1 MSGERPS
8 DRGQGRT
15 GGGFSRR
22 ELLAGAAG
30 GALALTLAACG
41 GGGLGAAK
49 SGSTLRGTWSGAS
62 GELEPAGGAH
72 LVARTELAPAAQLGE
87 RLATLGHLTD
97 AHVMDAESPARV
109 PFLSQLGQPFNSTFR
124 PQEALT
130 AQVMDGAVR
139 AIDALRPDAVIQGG
153 DLIDNAQENELTR
166 GLALL
171 AGGRVDPGSG
181 ARRYHG
187 VQEAGDADPFY
198 YRPDIDAP
206 RYPDLLDAATRRFGA
221 AGLKAPWYPVLGDH
235 DLLVQGILKPTA
247 LTDRV
252 ARGGRAVWRLPS
264 GLKAPPGA
272 GDLAAAAPDGLPDPG
287 LFEPLIRRLL
297 TAPGVQVPADPHRR
311 ELSAATVVAQLR
323 RAASLPQGGGPLD
336 YTFDLGPKLRVIV
349 LDLVRRGGGS
359 DGLVH
364 PGQSAWLT
372 RQLARAGE
380 RWVLVVTHQP
390 LTNSVG
396 GSGVLALLDRHP
408 RVFAALSGHTH
419 ANRIEP
425 RRGPGGGYWLISTAS
440 LIDYPQ
446 QARALRLFET
456 AAGGIALQTWML
468 DHVPDEL
475 GDISR
480 ELSYLDAQ
488 GGRPQGFAGGP
499 LDRNV
504 TLFKAPT

>member
-1 MSGERPS
+1 MIRR
-8 DRGQGRT
+8 DL
-15 GGGFSRR
+15 SRR
-22 ELLAGAAG
+22 ELLASGAA
-30 GALALTLAACG
+30 GALALALAGC
-41 GGGLGAAK
+41 GGLGIAK
-49 SGSTLRGTWSGAS
+49 SGSTRSSIWQGSG
-62 GELEPAGGAH
+62 GELEVGPGDG
-72 LVARTELAPAAQLGE
+72 LLARTELAPAAPLGR

-139 AIDALRPDAVIQGG
+139 AVDALAPDALIQGG
-153 DLIDNAQENELTR
+153 DLIDNAQENELIR

-181 ARRYHG
+181 ARGYRG
-187 VQEAGDADPFY
+187 VQEAGDPDPFY

-206 RYPDLLDAATRRFGA
+206 RHPGLLGAATRRFDA

-235 DLLVQGILKPTA
+235 DLLVQGILAPTS

-252 ARGGRAVWRLPS
+252 ARGDRAVWRLPS

-272 GDLAAAAPDGLPDPG
+272 SGLAAAAPDGLPDPG
-287 LFEPLIRRLL
+287 LFEPLIRQLL
-297 TAPGVQVPADPHRR
+297 SAPSVAVPADPRRR
-311 ELSAATVVAQLR
+311 ELGAATVVAQLR
-323 RAASLPQGGGPLD
+323 HAASLPAVGGLLD
-336 YTFDLGPKLRVIV
+336 YTFDVGTRLRVIV

-359 DGLVH
+359 DGIVH
-364 PGQSAWLT
+364 PGQSTWLA
-372 RQLARAGE
+372 RQLARAGD

-390 LTNSVG
+390 LTDSVG
-396 GSGVLALLDRHP
+396 GSAVLGRLDRHP
-408 RVFAALSGHTH
+408 RVLAALSGHTH
-419 ANRIEP
+419 ENRIEP

-446 QARALRLFET
+446 QARALRLYET
-456 AAGGIALQTWML
+456 GGGGAALQTWML
-468 DHVPDEL
+468 DHVPAEL

-499 LDRNV
+499 HDRNA
-504 TLFKAPT
+504 TLFKAAPG

>member
-1 MSGERPS
+1 MSG
-8 DRGQGRT
+8 
-15 GGGFSRR
+15 GGLSRR
-22 ELLAGAAG
+22 ELLASGAA
-30 GALALTLAACG
+30 GALALALAGC
-41 GGGLGAAK
+41 GGLGAAE
-49 SGSTLRGTWSGAS
+49 SGSTLKGTWKGDG
-62 GELEPAGGAH
+62 GELEPGPGVP
-72 LVARTELAPAAQLGE
+72 LLDRSELAPAAPLGR
-87 RLATLGHLTD
+87 RLATLGHVTD

-139 AIDALRPDAVIQGG
+139 AIDALAPDAVIQGG
-153 DLIDNAQENELTR
+153 DLIDNAQENELRR

-187 VQEAGDADPFY
+187 VQEARDADPFY

-206 RYPDLLDAATRRFGA
+206 RHPGLLVAATRRFGA
-221 AGLKAPWYPVLGDH
+221 AGLGAPWYPVLGDH
-235 DLLVQGILKPTA
+235 DLLVQGILTPTA

-252 ARGGRAVWRLPS
+252 ARGGRAVWSLPS

-272 GDLAAAAPDGLPDPG
+272 SGLASAAPDGLPDPG
-287 LFEPLIRRLL
+287 LFEPLIRQLL
-297 TAPGVQVPADPHRR
+297 TAPGVEVPADPRRR
-311 ELSAATVVAQLR
+311 ELSAATAVAQLR
-323 RAASLPQGGGPLD
+323 RAASLPRGGSLLD
-336 YTFDLGPKLRVIV
+336 YTFDVGTGLRVIV

-359 DGLVH
+359 DGIVH
-364 PGQSAWLT
+364 AGQRDWLA
-372 RQLARAGE
+372 RQLARAGD

-408 RVFAALSGHTH
+408 RVVAVLSGHTH
-419 ANRIEP
+419 KNRIEP
-425 RRGPGGGYWLISTAS
+425 RHGPGGGYWLISTAS

-446 QARALRLFET
+446 QARVMRLYET
-456 AAGGIALQTWML
+456 ADGGVALQAWML
-468 DHVPDEL
+468 DHVPAEL

-488 GGRPQGFAGGP
+488 GGRPQGFAGIP
-499 LDRNV
+499 RDRNV
-504 TLFKAPT
+504 TLFKAAVGR

>member
-1 MSGERPS
+1 MSG
-8 DRGQGRT
+8 GL
-15 GGGFSRR
+15 SRR
-22 ELLAGAAG
+22 ELLASGAA
-30 GALALTLAACG
+30 GALALALAGCG
-41 GGGLGAAK
+41 GLEVAK
-49 SGSTLRGTWSGAS
+49 TGSTRRTTWNGTS
-62 GELEPAGGAH
+62 GELEVGPGAP
-72 LVARTELAPAAQLGE
+72 LLERTELAPAAPLGK
-87 RLATLGHLTD
+87 RLATLGHITD

-139 AIDALRPDAVIQGG
+139 AVDALGPDAVIQGG
-153 DLIDNAQENELTR
+153 DLIDNAQENELLR

-187 VQEAGDADPFY
+187 VQEARDADPFY

-206 RYPDLLDAATRRFGA
+206 RHPGLLAAATRRFGA

-235 DLLVQGILKPTA
+235 DLLVQGILAPSA

-272 GDLAAAAPDGLPDPG
+272 SDLAAAAPDGLPDPG
-287 LFEPLIRRLL
+287 LFEPLIRQLL
-297 TAPGVQVPADPHRR
+297 SAPAVEVPADPHRR
-311 ELSAATVVAQLR
+311 ELSAATVLSQLR
-323 RAASLPQGGGPLD
+323 RASSLPGGGPLLD

-359 DGLVH
+359 DGIVH
-364 PGQSAWLT
+364 AGQGDWLA
-372 RQLARAGE
+372 RQLARAGD

-396 GSGVLALLDRHP
+396 GSGVLALLDRYP
-408 RVFAALSGHTH
+408 RVAAVLSGHTH
-419 ANRIEP
+419 ENRIEP
-425 RRGPGGGYWLISTAS
+425 RRGPGGGYWLISTSS

-446 QARALRLFET
+446 QARALRLYET
-456 AAGGIALQTWML
+456 ADGGVAVQTWML
-468 DHVPDEL
+468 DHVPSEL

-480 ELSYLDAQ
+480 ELAYLDAQ
-488 GGRPQGFAGGP
+488 GGRPQGFAGDHR
-499 LDRNV
+499 DRNV
-504 TLFKAPT
+504 TLFKRG

>member
-1 MSGERPS
+1 MSG
-8 DRGQGRT
+8 GL
-15 GGGFSRR
+15 SRR
-22 ELLAGAAG
+22 ELLASGAA
-30 GALALTLAACG
+30 GALALALAGCG
-41 GGGLGAAK
+41 GLEVAK
-49 SGSTLRGTWSGAS
+49 SGSTRDTTWNGTS
-62 GELEPAGGAH
+62 GELE
-72 LVARTELAPAAQLGE
+72 VAPGVPLLDRTELAPAAPLGK
-87 RLATLGHLTD
+87 RLATIGHITD

-139 AIDALRPDAVIQGG
+139 AVDALGPDAVIQGG
-153 DLIDNAQENELTR
+153 DLIDNAQENELLR

-187 VQEAGDADPFY
+187 VQEAGDANPFY

-206 RYPDLLDAATRRFGA
+206 RHPGLLSAATRRFGA

-272 GDLAAAAPDGLPDPG
+272 SELAAAAPDGLPDPG
-287 LFEPLIRRLL
+287 LFEPLIRQLL
-297 TAPGVQVPADPHRR
+297 TAPGVDVPADQRRR
-311 ELSAATVVAQLR
+311 ERSAATVPAQLR
-323 RAASLPQGGGPLD
+323 RAASLPGGGPLLD

-359 DGLVH
+359 DGIVH
-364 PGQSAWLT
+364 AGQSGWLA
-372 RQLARAGE
+372 RQLVRAGD

-396 GSGVLALLDRHP
+396 GSGVLALLDRYP
-408 RVFAALSGHTH
+408 RVVAVLSGHTH
-419 ANRIEP
+419 ENRIEP
-425 RRGPGGGYWLISTAS
+425 RRGPSGGYWLISTAS

-456 AAGGIALQTWML
+456 PDGGVALQTWML
-468 DHVPDEL
+468 DHVPSEL

-488 GGRPQGFAGGP
+488 GGRPQGFEGTP
-499 LDRNV
+499 RDRNV
-504 TLFKAPT
+504 ILFKRR

>member
-1 MSGERPS
+1 M
-8 DRGQGRT
+8 
-15 GGGFSRR
+15 SRR
-22 ELLAGAAG
+22 ELLASGAA
-30 GALALTLAACG
+30 GALALVLAGCG
-41 GGGLGAAK
+41 GGLDAVK
-49 SGSTLRGTWSGAS
+49 SGSTRGSTWNGAS
-62 GELEPAGGAH
+62 GELEVAPGVN
-72 LVARTELAPAAQLGE
+72 LLARTDLAPAVPLGK

-139 AIDALRPDAVIQGG
+139 AIDALHPDAVIQGG
-153 DLIDNAQENELTR
+153 DLIDNAQENELIR

-171 AGGRVDPGSG
+171 AGGRIDPGSG

-187 VQEAGDADPFY
+187 VQQASDADPFY

-206 RYPDLLDAATRRFGA
+206 RYPGLLAAATRRFQG
-221 AGLKAPWYPVLGDH
+221 AGLKSPWYPVLGDH
-235 DLLVQGILKPTA
+235 DLLVQGILAPTS
-247 LTDRV
+247 LTDGV

-264 GLKAPPGA
+264 GLRAPAGA
-272 GDLAAAAPDGLPDPG
+272 SELASAAPDGLPDPG
-287 LFEPLIRRLL
+287 LFEPLIRQLL
-297 TAPGVQVPADPHRR
+297 TAPSVEVPADPSRH

-323 RAASLPQGGGPLD
+323 RAASLPRGGSLLD
-336 YTFDLGPKLRVIV
+336 YSFDVGTKLRVVV

-364 PGQSAWLT
+364 AGQSSWLT
-372 RQLARAGE
+372 RELTRAGD
-380 RWVLVVTHQP
+380 RWVLVVSHQP

-396 GSGVLALLDRHP
+396 GSDVLALLDRYP
-408 RVFAALSGHTH
+408 RVIAALSGHTH
-419 ANRIEP
+419 ENKIEP
-425 RRGPGGGYWLISTAS
+425 RRGAGGGYWLISTAS

-446 QARALRLFET
+446 QARALRLYET
-456 AAGGIALQTWML
+456 ADGGVALQTWML
-468 DHVPDEL
+468 DHVPAEL

-488 GGRPQGFAGGP
+488 GGRPQGFEGTP
-499 LDRNV
+499 HDRNV
-504 TLFKAPT
+504 TLFKAAPAS

>member
-1 MSGERPS
+1 MSG
-8 DRGQGRT
+8 GM
-15 GGGFSRR
+15 SRR
-22 ELLAGAAG
+22 ELLASGAA
-30 GALALTLAACG
+30 GALALALAGCG
-41 GGGLGAAK
+41 GLEAAK
-49 SGSTLRGTWSGAS
+49 SGSTLRGTWNGAS
-62 GELEPAGGAH
+62 GELEPAAGAP
-72 LVARTELAPAAQLGE
+72 LLARTELAPAAELGK
-87 RLATLGHLTD
+87 RLATVGHLTD

-181 ARRYHG
+181 ARAYHG
-187 VQEAGDADPFY
+187 VQQASDADPFY

-206 RYPDLLDAATRRFGA
+206 RYPGLLAAATRRFHA
-221 AGLKAPWYPVLGDH
+221 AGLQAPWYPVLGDH
-235 DLLVQGILKPTA
+235 DLLVQGILTPTA

-252 ARGGRAVWRLPS
+252 ARGGRAVWRLPT
-264 GLKAPPGA
+264 GLRPPPGA
-272 GDLAAAAPDGLPDPG
+272 SELAAAAPDGLPDPG
-287 LFEPLIRRLL
+287 LFEPLIRQLL
-297 TAPGVQVPADPHRR
+297 TAPGVEVPADQSRR

-323 RAASLPQGGGPLD
+323 RAGRATGGGELLD
-336 YTFDLGPKLRVIV
+336 YSFDVGSRLRVIV
-349 LDLVRRGGGS
+349 LDLVRREGGS

-364 PGQSAWLT
+364 AGQSSWLG
-372 RQLARAGE
+372 RQLARAGD

-396 GSGVLALLDRHP
+396 GTGLLELLDRHP
-408 RVFAALSGHTH
+408 RVVAALSGHTH
-419 ANRIEP
+419 ENRIEP
-425 RRGPGGGYWLISTAS
+425 RKAAGGGYWLISTAS

-446 QARALRLFET
+446 QARALRLYET

-468 DHVPDEL
+468 DHVPSEL
-475 GDISR
+475 GDIAR

-488 GGRPQGFAGGP
+488 GGRPQGFTGAP
-499 LDRNV
+499 HDRNA
-504 TLFKAPT
+504 TLFRAAPAR

>member
-1 MSGERPS
+1 MSGR
-8 DRGQGRT
+8 RL
-15 GGGFSRR
+15 SRR
-22 ELLAGAAG
+22 ELLASGAA
-30 GALALTLAACG
+30 GALALALAGCG
-41 GGGLGAAK
+41 GLEAAK
-49 SGSTLRGTWSGAS
+49 SGSTRDSTWSGAS
-62 GELEPAGGAH
+62 GELEVGPGAD
-72 LVARTELAPAAQLGE
+72 LVPRTELGPAAPLGR
-87 RLATLGHLTD
+87 RLATIGHLTD

-139 AIDALRPDAVIQGG
+139 AVEALGPDAVIQGG
-153 DLIDNAQENELTR
+153 DLIDNAQENELIR

-171 AGGRVDPGSG
+171 AGGPVDPGSG

-206 RYPDLLDAATRRFGA
+206 RYPGLLAAATRRFRA
-221 AGLKAPWYPVLGDH
+221 AGLRAPWYPVLGDH
-235 DLLVQGILKPTA
+235 DLLVQGILAPTA

-272 GDLAAAAPDGLPDPG
+272 EGLAAAAPDGLPDPG
-287 LFEPLIRRLL
+287 LFEPLIRQLL
-297 TAPGVQVPADPHRR
+297 SAPGVEVPADPRRR
-311 ELSAATVVAQLR
+311 ELSAGTVVAQLR
-323 RAASLPQGGGPLD
+323 QAASLPGRGPLLD
-336 YTFDLGPKLRVIV
+336 YAFDIGPGLRVVV

-364 PGQSAWLT
+364 GGQSAWLAG
-372 RQLARAGE
+372 QLERAGD

-396 GSGVLALLDRHP
+396 GAGLLALLDRHP
-408 RVFAALSGHTH
+408 RVVAALSGHTH
-419 ANRIEP
+419 ENSIEP

-446 QARALRLFET
+446 QARALRLYET
-456 AAGGIALQTWML
+456 AGGGVALQTWML
-468 DHVPDEL
+468 DHVPGEL

-499 LDRNV
+499 RDRDV
-504 TLFKAPT
+504 TLFKAPVD

>member
-1 MSGERPS
+1 MSG
-8 DRGQGRT
+8 DGM
-15 GGGFSRR
+15 SRR
-22 ELLAGAAG
+22 ELLASGAA
-30 GALALTLAACG
+30 GALALALAGC
-41 GGGLGAAK
+41 GGLGVAK
-49 SGSTLRGTWSGAS
+49 SGSTRKSTWQGTS
-62 GELEPAGGAH
+62 GELE
-72 LVARTELAPAAQLGE
+72 VAPGVPLLDRTELAPAMRLGR
-87 RLATLGHLTD
+87 RLATIGHITD

-109 PFLSQLGQPFNSTFR
+109 PFLSQLGEPFNSTFR

-139 AIDALRPDAVIQGG
+139 AVDALGPDAVIQGG
-153 DLIDNAQENELTR
+153 DLIDNAQENELVR

-187 VQEAGDADPFY
+187 VQEARDADPFY

-206 RYPDLLDAATRRFGA
+206 RHPGLLGAATRRFHA

-235 DLLVQGILKPTA
+235 DLLVQGVLAPTV
-247 LTDRV
+247 LTDRL
-252 ARGGRAVWRLPS
+252 ARGGRAVWRLPT

-272 GDLAAAAPDGLPDPG
+272 SELAAAAPDGLPDPA
-287 LFEPLIRRLL
+287 LLEPLIRELAS
-297 TAPGVQVPADPHRR
+297 APGVDVPADPRRR

-323 RAASLPQGGGPLD
+323 RATSLRGGGALLD

-359 DGLVH
+359 DGIVH
-364 PGQSAWLT
+364 PGQSDWLA
-372 RQLARAGE
+372 RQLARAGD

-390 LTNSVG
+390 LTNSAG
-396 GSGVLALLDRHP
+396 GAGVLALLDRSP
-408 RVFAALSGHTH
+408 RVVAVLSGHTH
-419 ANRIEP
+419 ENRIEA
-425 RRGPGGGYWLISTAS
+425 RRGPAGGYWLISTAS

-446 QARALRLFET
+446 QARALRLYET
-456 AAGGIALQTWML
+456 AGGGVALQTWML
-468 DHVPDEL
+468 DHVPSEL

-488 GGRPQGFAGGP
+488 GGRPQGFSGGS

-504 TLFKAPT
+504 TLFKS